1 MIYKTKVNDNVYI
14 FDGSTFE
21 LYKNKIDDTN
31 EIRRDDKIVRAVPR
45 RLEKLDLI
53 ITTQCNGECLYCYQ
67 NREYFGHTSPL
78 MDKKSA
84 DRILD
89 YLTLNYDKIANVNF
103 FGGEPTLNFKI
114 MKYLTENLRD
124 EFSASSF
131 SITSNATLIDDEIIG
146 FLDKFNFNII
156 LSIDGPEIIN
166 DKLRKNLKYD
176 KIYETIKLLC
186 KAGLKNN
193 LTLNC
198 TYTKYHEDFFDK
210 NLLSEFFDQL
220 GIAYHIS
227 DVITEDSNL
236 KLSEIHDNENVKLD
250 IEQSFDRIIN
260 NSKNKDIISYTRD
273 VLEAIIYT
281 RSSEW
286 FCNDVIEGYSETFD
300 TNSKRHHCIS
310 LIKEDIDFKK
320 INIINSKNNPV
331 CNNCWARNLCTKCI
345 AQYYLG
351 NEKMIQNINDCK
363 RKRYYEYTIKTLM
376 RIYEASERRFNK
388 IFSNYIYFG

>member
-31 EIRRDDKIVRAVPR
+31 EIRRDNKFVRAVPR

-78 MDKKSA
+78 MDKTSA

-103 FGGEPTLNFKI
+103 FGGEPILNFKI

-124 EFSASSF
+124 EFSVSSL
-131 SITSNATLIDDEIIG
+131 SITSNATLIDDEIID

-186 KAGLKNN
+186 KVGLKNN

-210 NLLSEFFDQL
+210 NLLIEFFDKL

-227 DVITEDSNL
+227 DFIT
-236 KLSEIHDNENVKLD
+236 
-250 IEQSFDRIIN
+250 
-260 NSKNKDIISYTRD
+260 
-273 VLEAIIYT
+273 
-281 RSSEW
+281 
-286 FCNDVIEGYSETFD
+286 
-300 TNSKRHHCIS
+300 
-310 LIKEDIDFKK
+310 
-320 INIINSKNNPV
+320 
-331 CNNCWARNLCTKCI
+331 
-345 AQYYLG
+345 
-351 NEKMIQNINDCK
+351 
-363 RKRYYEYTIKTLM
+363 
-376 RIYEASERRFNK
+376 
-388 IFSNYIYFG
+388 